1 MNKQHKRKQ
10 TKLSEIEDRLGIRSL
25 FRIEKNPKRGL
36 TSYEWAV
43 LAYALFTLVFIFFTY
58 TKLQSPTALI
68 MGRVRIVAMTG
79 ALWAVYRLVPCRFTM
94 LARAVAQLAL
104 LAWWYPDTYE
114 LNRILPNLDHLFA
127 EWEQVCFGF
136 QPALVFSEYLPQWWF
151 SELMSLGYAS
161 YYPLLVVCILYYF
174 AYRYSEFERATFV
187 LLGSFFAYYIIFVV
201 LPVVG
206 PQFYY
211 AAIGLDKVA
220 EGVFPCVGDYFST
233 HTEMLKNPGWEDGFF
248 YQMVVSAHDAGER
261 PTAAFPSSHV
271 GITVVI
277 LMLAWHA
284 KSRRQWLFWTIMP
297 FFVLMFFATVYI
309 QAHYL
314 IDAIAGLFSGVLF
327 YWGFMWLSRIHR

>member
-1 MNKQHKRKQ
+1 MKKQKRTRQSKH
-10 TKLSEIEDRLGIRSL
+10 LSAEERLGLKSL

-36 TSYEWAV
+36 TSYEWIV
-43 LAYALFTLVFIFFTY
+43 MAYTLFTLVFIFFTY
-58 TKLQSPTALI
+58 TKLQSPNALI
-68 MGRVRIVAMTG
+68 VGRLRIVAMTI
-79 ALWAVYRLVPCRFTM
+79 ALWAVYRLVPCKLTLFT
-94 LARAVAQLAL
+94 RAVAQLAL

-127 EWEQVCFGF
+127 HWEQLCFGF
-136 QPALVFSEYLPQWWF
+136 QPALTFSLQMPQWWF
-151 SELMSLGYAS
+151 SELMALGYAS
-161 YYPLLVVCILYYF
+161 YYPLLVVCMLYYF
-174 AYRYSEFERATFV
+174 IFRYHQFEHATFI
-187 LLGSFFAYYIIFVV
+187 LLGSFFAYYVVFVV

-211 AAIGLDKVA
+211 GAIGLDNVA
-220 EGVFPCVGDYFST
+220 KGIFPSVGDYFNT

-248 YQMVVSAHDAGER
+248 YKMVVSAHDAGER

-284 KSRRQWLFWTIMP
+284 KTKKQWLFWVIMP

-314 IDAIAGLFSGVLF
+314 IDALAGLITGVLF
-327 YWGFMWLSRIHR
+327 YEGFRLMIKHK